1 MQPLT
6 LKEREHRDSLLRTE
20 RRAIVPLKWFVWLV
34 TFGLWVF
41 LVERGVPQPPALA
54 LFLFY
59 GAATIGETLLIY
71 GRRIGPDH
79 ARSFTLGSYLLDV
92 FYVTAL
98 IFLNIQ
104 TTGWVGDG
112 YTAADDPGASN
123 FHILYFLLVM
133 RGFALFTTKTE
144 IVLVN
149 ALIALL
155 FLLMLRLQQASFA
168 FITEPAFAIRLVLA
182 WLVLV
187 MIWFIMV
194 ILNQQKVDL
203 IAAQEQLL
211 RNERLTQVGELAAG
225 VAHEIN
231 NPIGII
237 IANAEFLMR
246 GTPEDDP
253 RREDLEAILRESAR
267 CRDIVQQMLNFA
279 SPKPGDWIPV
289 DAKAINDEVINFVF
303 PRGLAAVEVVR
314 EYMTAPRS
322 FLADPNLIKQALM
335 NIYLN
340 ARQAIP
346 EGQAG
351 RITSR
356 IYSGTFNANIVIE
369 IEDNGAGIA
378 PEDLPH
384 VFDPFFTRKTKG
396 TGLGLAMTQRI
407 IESFGGRIEIE
418 AAEPNGTRVR
428 LEFAAMR
435 RDNKR
440 ELASAE
446 K

>member
-34 TFGLWVF
+34 TSALWIF
-41 LVERGVPQPPALA
+41 LVERGVPAPPALA
-54 LFLFY
+54 LFFFY
-59 GAATIGETLLIY
+59 GVVTIGESVLLY
-71 GRRIGPDH
+71 VVHVGRDH
-79 ARSFTLGSYLLDV
+79 ARILTLASYLLDV

-112 YTAADDPGASN
+112 YTAANDPGAGN
-123 FHILYFLLVM
+123 FYILYFLLVM

-168 FITEPAFAIRLVLA
+168 FMTEPAFAIRLVLV

-203 IAAQEQLL
+203 IGAQEQLL

-246 GTPEDDP
+246 STPGDDP

-279 SPKPGDWIPV
+279 SPKPGEWIPV
-289 DAKAINDEVINFVF
+289 DAKEINDEVINFVF
-303 PRGLAAVEVVR
+303 PRGHTEIEVIR
-314 EYMTAPRS
+314 EYATAPRS

-346 EGQAG
+346 ADRAG
-351 RITSR
+351 RIVSR
-356 IYSGTFNANIVIE
+356 IHSGTFSANIVFE
-369 IEDNGAGIA
+369 IEDNGVGISA
-378 PEDLPH
+378 EDLPH
-384 VFDPFFTRKTKG
+384 VFDPFFTRKSKG

-407 IESFGGRIEIE
+407 IESFGGRIEM
-418 AAEPNGTRVR
+418 EPVEPHGTRVR

-435 RDNKR
+435 RDPKR
-440 ELASAE
+440 TD
-446 K
+446 